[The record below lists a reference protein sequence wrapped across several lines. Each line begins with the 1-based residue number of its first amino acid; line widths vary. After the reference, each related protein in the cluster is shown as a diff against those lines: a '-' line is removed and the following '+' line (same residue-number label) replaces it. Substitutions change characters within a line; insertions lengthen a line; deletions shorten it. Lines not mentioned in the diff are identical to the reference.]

1 MKSLLI
7 LSLLTLSLCGFG
19 SNMGSWQKDTFESN
33 DMRIDRARATAE
45 DDFKAKANL
54 KDDEAEIYEIAVY
67 HQLVNG
73 MNYKIFFAVRD
84 ANTNTVDLY
93 DYVVYSGPFGSEPN
107 GQYEILSSKKL
118 PIENNL
124 SINSAKFGKL
134 NDACAKYVKDTKGEK
149 LAYVSTVRTNQNVI
163 YSMSIYVVEVQ
174 TMAKRMPETVIVVE
188 DEDGKF
194 EVVATLVQH

>member
-33 DMRIDRARATAE
+33 DMRIDRARSTAE

-73 MNYKIFFAVRD
+73 MNYKIFFAVRA
-84 ANTNTVDLY
+84 ANTTTVDLY
-93 DYVVYSGPFGSEPN
+93 DYVVYSGPFGSDLN

>member
-1 MKSLLI
+1 MKAILI
-7 LSLLTLSLCGFG
+7 LSLLALSLCGFG
-19 SNMGSWQKDTFESN
+19 NNMGAWQKDTFASN
-33 DMRIDRARATAE
+33 DIRIDRARSTAE

-54 KDDEAEIYEIAVY
+54 KDEEAEIYEIAVY

-73 MNYKIFFAVRD
+73 LNYKIFFAVRD

-93 DYVVYSGPFGSEPN
+93 DYVVYTGPFGPDAN
-107 GQYEILSSKKL
+107 GQYEILSSNKL

-134 NDACAKYVKDTKGEK
+134 NDACAQYVKETKGEK
-149 LAYVSTVRTNQNVI
+149 LAYVSTVRTNQNVL